1 MFESILCEMLFFIYI
16 CDIKTILKQLKID
29 VMEKSF
35 KANSGY
41 MFLALEFLLLG
52 LAIAGFIMQLIIP
65 AIVFL
70 FLFILIAPGF
80 LAVDPNQSSV
90 LVLFGAYKG
99 TIKDNG
105 FFWVNPFF
113 SKKKISLRARNF
125 NGEPIKVND
134 KLGNPIMIGLVLV
147 WKVEETFRAAFG
159 VDEYDHFVVVQSE
172 AALRKLAGLYPY
184 DNIEDDQAKIT
195 LRDGGEEVN
204 HVLENEIRER
214 LDIAGIHVIEARIN
228 YIAYAQEIAQ
238 AMLKRQQATAIVAAR
253 FKIVEGAV
261 SMVEMALDELSKKK
275 IVELDEDK
283 KATMVSNLMVV
294 LCGDKEATP
303 VVNTGT
309 LYQ

>member
-1 MFESILCEMLFFIYI
+1 MSAFFIYI
-16 CDIKTILKQLKID
+16 CDIKIISKQFKFNS
-29 VMEKSF
+29 MEKTFS
-35 KANSGY
+35 ARSGY
-41 MFLALEFLLLG
+41 LFLFLEIVLLG
-52 LAIAGFIMQLIIP
+52 LAIAGFILEIIIP
-65 AIVFL
+65 SVVLIAL
-70 FLFILIAPGF
+70 FVIIAPGF
-80 LAVDPNQSSV
+80 IVIDPNQSYV
-90 LVLFGAYKG
+90 LVLFGEYKG
-99 TIKDNG
+99 TVKDNG

-113 SKKKISLRARNF
+113 TKKKYSLRARNF
-125 NGEPIKVND
+125 NSEPIKVND

-147 WKVEETFRAAFG
+147 WKVEDTYRAAFG
-159 VDEYDHFVVVQSE
+159 VDEYEHFVVVQSE

-184 DNIEDDQAKIT
+184 DNIEDDHASIT

-204 HVLENEIRER
+204 AVLENEIRER

-238 AMLKRQQATAIVAAR
+238 SMLKRQQATAIVAAR

-261 SMVEMALDELSKKK
+261 SMVEMALDELNKKK

-294 LCGDKEATP
+294 LCGDKEASP